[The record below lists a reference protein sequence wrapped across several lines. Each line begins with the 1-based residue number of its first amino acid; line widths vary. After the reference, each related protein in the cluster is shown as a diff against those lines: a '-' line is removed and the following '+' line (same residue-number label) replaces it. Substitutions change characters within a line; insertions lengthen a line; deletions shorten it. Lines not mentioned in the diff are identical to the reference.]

1 MLIFNK
7 GVEILIILVVLIG
20 SVASVVMLSMF
31 LSPILVTKTG
41 VEIILFSILLV
52 LTGFFLYYWD
62 PNNLVGL
69 IGFSLVIFGLVS
81 GVSSFLFKRN

>member
-1 MLIFNK
+1 MTIIF
-7 GVEILIILVVLIG
+7 VLIG
-20 SVASVVMLSMF
+20 SVASVVILSMY

-41 VEIILFSILLV
+41 TEIISFSILLV
-52 LTGFFLYYWD
+52 LTGFFLYYLD
-62 PNNLVGL
+62 PNNFVGL

>member
-1 MLIFNK
+1 M
-7 GVEILIILVVLIG
+7 IILVVLIG